1 MERIKMYNTSDNNE
15 LKKDVIERFR
25 NELPVL
31 RAKARVSQE
40 LLAEKIGVSRQ
51 TYSAF
56 ETGKREMSWTFFLA
70 LLAFFQ
76 NNEQTKQMLGQM
88 DDLES
93 DAISIL
99 SPNK

>member
-1 MERIKMYNTSDNNE
+1 MYVTSDVNV
-15 LKKDVIERFR
+15 LKKDVMDRFR

-31 RAKARVSQE
+31 RVKACVSQE

-56 ETGKREMSWTFFLA
+56 ETGKREMSWTIFLA

-88 DDLES
+88 DGFEKDTQ
-93 DAISIL
+93 SIL
-99 SPNK
+99 SPTK